1 MSTARKI
8 TIATLGGLG
17 IVLLGLFL
25 YVYYSAE
32 EDSLVELTGSSS
44 QGTESSN
51 ELAAGTEEEG
61 EATKASPESLAEIAE
76 SALRVY
82 VAGAVGQPG
91 VYELGQGDRLV
102 DAVEAA
108 GGAGED
114 ADLEAVNL
122 AARVEDEGYYYI
134 PVKLSPKETEPG
146 LATVTE
152 EAGDKRFPPLAID
165 FAKEETDPP
174 VEEAQTPG
182 DELGGLI
189 DLNSATQPELE
200 TLPGIGPARSKAIIA
215 FREQNGPFAA
225 IEEITAVSGIGQ
237 GILDNLRG
245 LITVEENP

>member
-1 MSTARKI
+1 MSIARKI
-8 TIATLGGLG
+8 TIASLGGLG
-17 IVLLGLFL
+17 IVLLGLFM

-32 EDSLVELTGSSS
+32 EDSLVELTGPST
-44 QGTESSN
+44 QGTESSG
-51 ELAAGTEEEG
+51 ELAAGTEGDG
-61 EATKASPESLAEIAE
+61 EAATAPPASLPEPVE

-91 VYELGQGDRLV
+91 VYEVGQGDRLV

-108 GGAGED
+108 GGAAED

-134 PVKLSPKETEPG
+134 PVKLSPQETEPG

-152 EAGDKRFPPLAID
+152 GEKDNRFPPLAID

-174 VEEAQTPG
+174 VEEAQTPS
-182 DELGGLI
+182 DESGGLI
-189 DLNSATQPELE
+189 DLNRATQSELE

-215 FREQNGPFAA
+215 FRDQNGPFTAV
-225 IEEITAVSGIGQ
+225 EEITAVSGIGQ

-245 LITVEENP
+245 LITVGENP